1 MMTFVACLLALQP
14 SWSQKTNSNKSVS
27 QLISTGASDAV
38 ILKSWENL
46 VLQKQIKSYPEAE
59 QLLAQTMKVAF
70 LQGNRNLGASVTKT
84 AYYSTLTIAL
94 SKEIATVQAAIQN
107 ANQADITEKNF
118 KLKPNARDLQRL
130 SGVGIKMDLKSQRLH
145 RFNLINKAQS
155 VLAFVPGFQSSKGYK
170 APMTGKN
177 KKQAVLPNVF
187 KSSDVI
193 LSKGRAVTQTE
204 QLKIYLER
212 LKTAYITANTDLKI
226 SGTQLQGITMMQ
238 QQVAQNEAA
247 LSKKLLTKAA
257 TIID

>member
-1 MMTFVACLLALQP
+1 MTFVACLAVLQP
-14 SWSQKTNSNKSVS
+14 SWSQKTNNSKSVS
-27 QLISTGASDAV
+27 QLISTGASEAV
-38 ILKSWENL
+38 ILKSWGNL

-59 QLLAQTMKVAF
+59 QLLTKTMQVAY

-94 SKEIATVQAAIQN
+94 SKEIATVQAALQD
-107 ANQADITEKNF
+107 ANQANITEKNF

-130 SGVGIKMDLKSQRLH
+130 SGVGMKMDLKSQRQH

-155 VLAFVPGFQSSKGYK
+155 VLAFVPGFQSAKGYK

-177 KKQAVLPNVF
+177 KKTAVLPNVF
-187 KSSDVI
+187 KPADVV
-193 LSKGRAVTQTE
+193 LSKGRAVTQKE
-204 QLKIYLER
+204 QLKVYLKR
-212 LKTAYITANTDLKI
+212 LETAYIAANTDFKV

-257 TIID
+257 TMID